1 MNIGPK
7 GDGTHNA
14 PIEIDLDSS
23 DDDGSHDDNGAGM
36 TIDNEKSN
44 RRDNTH
50 ADDDDDDDDDDDE
63 VEIISVKPATRNGN
77 GNGNHFSS
85 KGIASNIGNGKK
97 PLSSSLSSLKRQRP
111 SSSSPSSSSSSSQKI
126 NSKSVATSVAKAKV
140 SNPYQVYANDKAKAA
155 ASLKW
160 KKQKKDRQEHLLSQS
175 QSQSQSQ
182 PQSHSQFHPQ
192 SQYPSQSKHH
202 GRIRQSKNFNNN
214 NFKLFSIEPQDQTNP
229 HCQTLREMLGI
240 DDVKQRQNQTQ
251 YGSRSDSST
260 FASASASASYQLEF
274 MIVSNFV
281 INTEFLLQEIPELI
295 SIPKLLVFYEHN
307 ESARDN
313 EWPGDNAEFRQ
324 ISPKD
329 EPTKPHN
336 ANTNAN
342 ANTTTNPT
350 KYQHR
355 FGSHHT
361 KLFIVGLRDVIT
373 GRKYMRVIVHTANL
387 RYDDLY
393 RKCQGAYI
401 QDFPIKCDTSTI
413 NDVNVEVSADISAS
427 TCSTTRRTGRTSD
440 FEESLNYY
448 MDSYGY
454 HKPSHWQGSRT
465 NVHPQS
471 CTSTR
476 THTRTNTD
484 KALTLKQLIA
494 LYDFS
499 GANAILI
506 PSIPGYHKLNLPEA
520 QMQGYLKLKNAIGKC
535 TRDSSSACS
544 RINNGKDDGDGD
556 GNGDIISGSASSEC
570 NAGPVVCQ
578 FSSIGSLSEK
588 WLKEFI
594 SSLTLPKSFKSG
606 STHTGT
612 HARTPEDVRTNT
624 KQKTQAKKKRN
635 IYTKNDAKQMMLTES
650 TVKLV
655 YPTAEDIR
663 CSVEGYRGGGTVPG
677 KLKNV
682 SKSFLRPLFC
692 KWDAEG
698 GADASASS
706 GTNARVHSFET
717 RKNPLHK
724 GNYVP
729 HIKSYYQLASD
740 RSSMEWFVLGSHNLS
755 KPAWGE
761 VINGKYGTCLRVSSW
776 ELGVF
781 VCPSSISTRSG
792 DKGGRGRIVPY
803 EYTIVP
809 DGNSSHKNDDVLDA
823 AIENGYWASLG
834 PGLRCGGNDGNG
846 SARKA
851 SQGKASVTIGQTNC
865 HQDQQGQLLE
875 DDDIVIPLP
884 FRLDPLLYSAQD
896 EPWATD
902 KKYSIVDKFGLSSL
916 MG

>member
-1 MNIGPK
+1 
-7 GDGTHNA
+7 
-14 PIEIDLDSS
+14 
-23 DDDGSHDDNGAGM
+23 
-36 TIDNEKSN
+36 
-44 RRDNTH
+44 
-50 ADDDDDDDDDDDE
+50 
-63 VEIISVKPATRNGN
+63 
-77 GNGNHFSS
+77 
-85 KGIASNIGNGKK
+85 
-97 PLSSSLSSLKRQRP
+97 
-111 SSSSPSSSSSSSQKI
+111 
-126 NSKSVATSVAKAKV
+126 
-140 SNPYQVYANDKAKAA
+140 
-155 ASLKW
+155 
-160 KKQKKDRQEHLLSQS
+160 
-175 QSQSQSQ
+175 
-182 PQSHSQFHPQ
+182 
-192 SQYPSQSKHH
+192 
-202 GRIRQSKNFNNN
+202 
-214 NFKLFSIEPQDQTNP
+214 
-229 HCQTLREMLGI
+229 
-240 DDVKQRQNQTQ
+240 
-251 YGSRSDSST
+251 
-260 FASASASASYQLEF
+260 
-274 MIVSNFV
+274 
-281 INTEFLLQEIPELI
+281 
-295 SIPKLLVFYEHN
+295 
-307 ESARDN
+307 
-313 EWPGDNAEFRQ
+313 
-324 ISPKD
+324 
-329 EPTKPHN
+329 
-336 ANTNAN
+336 
-342 ANTTTNPT
+342 
-350 KYQHR
+350 
-355 FGSHHT
+355 
-361 KLFIVGLRDVIT
+361 
-373 GRKYMRVIVHTANL
+373 MRVIVHTANL

-401 QDFPIKCDTSTI
+401 QDFPFKCDTST
-413 NDVNVEVSADISAS
+413 DVNVEVSADISAS

-454 HKPSHWQGSRT
+454 HKPSHWQEGSRT
-465 NVHPQS
+465 NSHLQP

-476 THTRTNTD
+476 THTD

-544 RINNGKDDGDGD
+544 HINNGKGDGDGD
-556 GNGDIISGSASSEC
+556 GDIISGSANSEC

-612 HARTPEDVRTNT
+612 HARTPEDVHTNT
-624 KQKTQAKKKRN
+624 HAVHKKQKTQAKRN

-834 PGLRCGGNDGNG
+834 PGLRCGENDGNG
-846 SARKA
+846 SERSA
-851 SQGKASVTIGQTNC
+851 SQGKDFVTIGQSNC